1 MSLSG
6 SKSIHI
12 YKISHVRKSLGDTSV
27 ISVANLL
34 SHTRP
39 SHPPFNHS
47 NPLTSSA
54 GLIFVASPP
63 SRKDSNSSAPPRSRP
78 TTLDIP
84 GLTRSKASPDGRIAQ
99 RDVGSKL
106 VIVMVG
112 LPARGKSY
120 ITKKIA
126 RYLNWLQHDT
136 RIFNVG
142 ERRRVAAGAPCLSA
156 PLDNTSWEWSRDVHD
171 TVGASLSNI
180 LNYNGNLDLPPVP
193 TQILLNGEPAPESF
207 EHGMLPPPVSGSK
220 LGEPHAEV
228 CPSKSHSISLT
239 DPRDQE
245 KQTIGLIGNDGQ
257 SGIAAMDQSAHFFDP
272 KNTKAAQLRE
282 EVAMATLDDLLD
294 FILDQGGSVGIFD
307 ATNSTLERRS
317 RIMER
322 IRERA
327 GSELGVLFLESLCID
342 ENVRYVRSYL

>member
-1 MSLSG
+1 MSLPG
-6 SKSIHI
+6 LEAFHIH
-12 YKISHVRKSLGDTSV
+12 KISPAGKSLTDASAT
-27 ISVANLL
+27 SVANLL
-34 SHTRP
+34 PPTRP
-39 SHPPFNHS
+39 SHSPNNNS
-47 NPLTSSA
+47 NSLTLRA
-54 GLIFVASPP
+54 GLIFIASPP
-63 SRKDSNSSAPPRSRP
+63 NRNDSNSSAPPRSRP

-142 ERRRVAAGAPCLSA
+142 ERRREAAGAPCLSA
-156 PLDNTSWEWSRDVHD
+156 PFDNTSREWSRDVD

-180 LNYNGNLDLPPVP
+180 LNHMDLPPVP

-207 EHGMLPPPVSGSK
+207 EHGMLPPPMSDSK
-220 LGEPHAEV
+220 LGRPHAEV
-228 CPSKSHSISLT
+228 CPLKSISTSLP
-239 DPRDQE
+239 DPGSPE
-245 KQTIGLIGNDGQ
+245 KQTLSLIENDTQ
-257 SGIAAMDQSAHFFDP
+257 PGIDTMDQSAHFFDP
-272 KNTKAAQLRE
+272 KNKKAAQLRE

-317 RIMER
+317 RIMEK

-342 ENVRYVRSYL
+342 ENVSYIWSYF

>member
-1 MSLSG
+1 M
-6 SKSIHI
+6 
-12 YKISHVRKSLGDTSV
+12 
-27 ISVANLL
+27 
-34 SHTRP
+34 RP
-39 SHPPFNHS
+39 SHSPFYHS
-47 NPLTSSA
+47 NPIVSRA
-54 GLIFVASPP
+54 GLIFFASPP
-63 SRKDSNSSAPPRSRP
+63 NRKDSSSSAPPRSRP

-142 ERRRVAAGAPCLSA
+142 ERRRVAASAPFLSA
-156 PLDNTSWEWSRDVHD
+156 PFDNTSREWSRKIHA

-180 LNYNGNLDLPPVP
+180 LNNNGMDLPPVP

-207 EHGMLPPPVSGSK
+207 EQGMLPPPVSGSK
-220 LGEPHAEV
+220 LGEPRAEV

-239 DPRDQE
+239 DPRDLE
-245 KQTIGLIGNDGQ
+245 KHTLGPIENDSQ
-257 SGIAAMDQSAHFFDP
+257 PGIDTMDQSAHFFDP
-272 KNTKAAQLRE
+272 NNKKAAQLRE

-322 IRERA
+322 IRDRA
-327 GSELGVLFLESLCID
+327 GSELGVLFLESRCID
-342 ENVRYVRSYL
+342 ENVGYVKPNL

>member
-1 MSLSG
+1 
-6 SKSIHI
+6 
-12 YKISHVRKSLGDTSV
+12 
-27 ISVANLL
+27 
-34 SHTRP
+34 
-39 SHPPFNHS
+39 
-47 NPLTSSA
+47 
-54 GLIFVASPP
+54 
-63 SRKDSNSSAPPRSRP
+63 
-78 TTLDIP
+78 
-84 GLTRSKASPDGRIAQ
+84 
-99 RDVGSKL
+99 
-106 VIVMVG
+106 MVG

-120 ITKKIA
+120 ITKKVA

-156 PLDNTSWEWSRDVHD
+156 PFDNTSREWSRDVHD

-180 LNYNGNLDLPPVP
+180 LNHNGNLDLPPVP

-207 EHGMLPPPVSGSK
+207 EHGMLPLPVSGSQ

-228 CPSKSHSISLT
+228 CQSKSHSISLT
-239 DPRDQE
+239 DPRNPE
-245 KQTIGLIGNDGQ
+245 KQSLGLIGNDSQPGTD
-257 SGIAAMDQSAHFFDP
+257 AMDQSAHFFDP
-272 KNTKAAQLRE
+272 KNKKAAQLRE

-327 GSELGVLFLESLCID
+327 GLELGVLFLESLCID
-342 ENVRYVRSYL
+342 ENVRLRPVSFLGNH

>member
-1 MSLSG
+1 ME
-6 SKSIHI
+6 IHPP
-12 YKISHVRKSLGDTSV
+12 LL
-27 ISVANLL
+27 ANLL
-34 SHTRP
+34 PNTRP
-39 SHPPFNHS
+39 SHSLKNRA
-47 NPLTSSA
+47 NPLTRRA
-54 GLIFVASPP
+54 GLIYFASPP

-142 ERRRVAAGAPCLSA
+142 ERRRVAAGAPYLST
-156 PLDNTSWEWSRDVHD
+156 PFENKSREWPRDVHD

-180 LNYNGNLDLPPVP
+180 LNQSKKLDLPPVP
-193 TQILLNGEPAPESF
+193 TQILLNGEPAPEPF
-207 EHGMLPPPVSGSK
+207 EHCMLPPPVSDSK
-220 LGEPHAEV
+220 TGEPHAEV
-228 CPSKSHSISLT
+228 CPPKNNPISLT
-239 DPRDQE
+239 DPRNPQ
-245 KQTIGLIGNDGQ
+245 KQCLGLIENDVQPGRDT
-257 SGIAAMDQSAHFFDP
+257 MDQSAHFFDP
-272 KNTKAAQLRE
+272 NNKKAVQLRE

-294 FILDQGGSVGIFD
+294 FILDHGGSVGIFD

-322 IRERA
+322 IRDRA

-342 ENVRYVRSYL
+342 ENVSYVRSYL